1 MDQKTWLWRKK
12 SSEKAIVTTDK
23 INSSSK
29 GNEEEVIQLLFC
41 SLIISLLL
49 ILLQNWMVDILHNGS
64 LFKFI
69 ALWVPQFRVLI
80 KPIGSLHWHVNML
93 KSSALAIKC
102 LASFFP
108 RIIMRMSSLDYLLV
122 KCTVDFARSLTMES
136 LNSLRRPWIK
146 CFFT

>member
-23 INSSSK
+23 INSSLK

-49 ILLQNWMVDILHNGS
+49 ILLQNWIIDILHNGS

-93 KSSALAIKC
+93 KSRALAIKC
-102 LASFFP
+102 LSF
-108 RIIMRMSSLDYLLV
+108 ILSSYNNEDVVPGLFVGQMYSWFRKEFNHWNL
-122 KCTVDFARSLTMES
+122 KFS
-136 LNSLRRPWIK
+136 
-146 CFFT
+146 